1 MRCWGEVERDA
12 SSLIAKTVL
21 VNSNLLETS
30 MLIQNYPSAGAG
42 TKRAWSMD
50 QLERWSI
57 ERLIPCARTMP
68 GFIAADLDK
77 IAASRKWG

>member
-42 TKRAWSMD
+42 TKRAWSAD
-50 QLERWSI
+50 QVERWPI
-57 ERLIPCARTMP
+57 ERLIPCANNAR
-68 GFIAADLDK
+68 LY
-77 IAASRKWG
+77 